1 MYKKSFKKIDLIKYL
16 SNKSGF
22 SINYSKKLV
31 NDLIQIILL
40 NIKNEDFHLK
50 GIGSFKILHK
60 NARYGRNPK
69 TKQKFLI
76 TARKTISFTASK
88 KITDKISNI
97 YE

>member
-1 MYKKSFKKIDLIKYL
+1 MHKNSFKKIDLIKHIA
-16 SNKSGF
+16 NKSGF
-22 SINYSKKLV
+22 SFNYSKKLV
-31 NDLIQIILL
+31 NDLLKIILF
-40 NIKNEDFHLK
+40 NIKVDDFNLK

-60 NARYGRNPK
+60 KERYGRNPK